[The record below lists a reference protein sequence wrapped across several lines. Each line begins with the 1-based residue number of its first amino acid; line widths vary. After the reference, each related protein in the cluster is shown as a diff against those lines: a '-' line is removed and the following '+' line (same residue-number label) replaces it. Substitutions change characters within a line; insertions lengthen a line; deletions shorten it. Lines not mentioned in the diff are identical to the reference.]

1 MSVLTIKAKELT
13 KEGFAPY
20 GSAVCI
26 PTDGNPDRPTDRF
39 NFWPKLCLYRCD
51 SGVFQIGVSTFFK
64 RPFRTVNMERHF
76 KTEEFM
82 TPLTGPIVIVFCPNK
97 IVDGADTPDYEKM
110 EAFLITENRP
120 WLWKK
125 GSGTGLPCLWNRKY
139 PLSVVLPRIRS
150 GMIWMFR
157 PFLRERLSK
166 SSFREE
172 GITWKRTI
180 IL

>member
-1 MSVLTIKAKELT
+1 MSVLTNKAKELT

-110 EAFLITENRP
+110 EAFLITE
-120 WLWKK
+120 KQAVVVEK
-125 GSGTGLPCLWNRKY
+125 GVWHWTPMPLEPEVSIICSFAEDTQWNDLDVQALP
-139 PLSVVLPRIRS
+139 PGEVVQV
-150 GMIWMFR
+150 
-157 PFLRERLSK
+157 
-166 SSFREE
+166 
-172 GITWKRTI
+172 

>member
-110 EAFLITENRP
+110 EAFLITEKQAVVVEKRG
-120 WLWKK
+120 LALD
-125 GSGTGLPCLWNRKY
+125 SHAFGTGSIHYL
-139 PLSVVLPRIRS
+139 
-150 GMIWMFR
+150 
-157 PFLRERLSK
+157 
-166 SSFREE
+166 
-172 GITWKRTI
+172 
-180 IL
+180 

>member
-97 IVDGADTPDYEKM
+97 IVDGADTPDH
-110 EAFLITENRP
+110 
-120 WLWKK
+120 
-125 GSGTGLPCLWNRKY
+125 
-139 PLSVVLPRIRS
+139 
-150 GMIWMFR
+150 
-157 PFLRERLSK
+157 
-166 SSFREE
+166 
-172 GITWKRTI
+172 
-180 IL
+180 